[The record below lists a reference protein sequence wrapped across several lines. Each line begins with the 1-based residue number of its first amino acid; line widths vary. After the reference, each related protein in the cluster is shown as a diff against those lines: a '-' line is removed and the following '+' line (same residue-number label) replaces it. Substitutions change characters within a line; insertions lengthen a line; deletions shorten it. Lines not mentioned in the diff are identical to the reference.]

1 MSYQYNTATSFSD
14 ETYLESFVEA
24 VSWTLPSDLQRSL
37 QHLQMLDNDS
47 ANIMKQWRDSQDSC
61 LQGVE
66 AALLGAYRGDNHPIT
81 IIPPPSSMPTSSS
94 TAAAASANIATPTV
108 ATAKKSP
115 ASSERKKACY
125 KCRNKKVRCDGQQPF
140 CLNKAEYNNGIATA
154 TASSSGASFSD
165 VGGDSSDYNSPPQKK
180 TKLSNNNDDEKDD
193 DTTNNKASSS
203 TTTTTA
209 PLPRLDKSRP
219 PNTAE
224 IQNVLQKRNPHYN
237 EQCAAIT
244 DMYHKLQQCSRE
256 KIHTAH
262 QLKSM
267 IDMALGRLSRDMKKF
282 ENDLGLLPSSS
293 SSAAAVSAGGGG
305 GGMGASLLPVAE
317 LNQSQSVLGGGG
329 GDAATTTAPTTTAAA
344 AAAKPVHATLPPNV
358 TNNNI
363 SNNKNLAAIQTTPN
377 APEWILANIISF
389 DEYTRMYTLSDEDQ
403 SSNEIYTIPSRQVRP
418 LNTGKGN
425 NNERTKNNNNWVKG
439 DEIYAVYPDTTSFY
453 PATVVSSSS
462 SSSSGFVMVH
472 FNDDWD
478 ANGVIHE
485 KAVPMQYV
493 MKAP

>member
-47 ANIMKQWRDSQDSC
+47 AKIMKHWRDSQDSC
-61 LQGVE
+61 LRGVE
-66 AALLGAYRGDNHPIT
+66 AALLGAYRGDDHPIT
-81 IIPPPSSMPTSSS
+81 IIPPPSSLPSSS
-94 TAAAASANIATPTV
+94 SSGSPAAAAAANIATPTA
-108 ATAKKSP
+108 ATKKSP

-154 TASSSGASFSD
+154 TSSVASFNSD
-165 VGGDSSDYNSPPQKK
+165 AGGDSDYNSPPQKK
-180 TKLSNNNDDEKDD
+180 TKLLSNNNNDGKGDD
-193 DTTNNKASSS
+193 DTNNNKVSSS
-203 TTTTTA
+203 TTV

-224 IQNVLQKRNPHYN
+224 IESVLQKRNPHYK
-237 EQCAAIT
+237 EQRAAIT

-262 QLKSM
+262 QLQSM

-293 SSAAAVSAGGGG
+293 SSPAAAVTAGG

-317 LNQSQSVLGGGG
+317 MNQSQSVL
-329 GDAATTTAPTTTAAA
+329 DAATTTAPTTTTSAAA
-344 AAAKPVHATLPPNV
+344 ATKPANATALPLPPNA
-358 TNNNI
+358 TNI
-363 SNNKNLAAIQTTPN
+363 NKNLAAIQTTPN

-418 LNTGKGN
+418 LLNNSKGGN
-425 NNERTKNNNNWVKG
+425 NNERTKNSWVKG

-462 SSSSGFVMVH
+462 GFVMVH
-472 FNDDWD
+472 FKDDWD

-485 KAVPMQYV
+485 KAIPMQYV
-493 MKAP
+493 MKYE

>member
-1 MSYQYNTATSFSD
+1 
-14 ETYLESFVEA
+14 
-24 VSWTLPSDLQRSL
+24 
-37 QHLQMLDNDS
+37 MLDNDS
-47 ANIMKQWRDSQDSC
+47 AKIMKQWRDSQDSC

-81 IIPPPSSMPTSSS
+81 IVPPPSSMPTSSS
-94 TAAAASANIATPTV
+94 SASAAAASANIATPTV
-108 ATAKKSP
+108 ATTKKSP

-154 TASSSGASFSD
+154 TASSSVASFSD
-165 VGGDSSDYNSPPQKK
+165 AGGDSDYCSPPQKK
-180 TKLSNNNDDEKDD
+180 TKLSNNNDEKDD
-193 DTTNNKASSS
+193 DTNNNKSSS
-203 TTTTTA
+203 TTTA

-219 PNTAE
+219 PTTAE
-224 IQNVLQKRNPHYN
+224 IQNVIQKRNPHYN
-237 EQCAAIT
+237 EQRAAIT

-293 SSAAAVSAGGGG
+293 SSAAAVTAGG

-329 GDAATTTAPTTTAAA
+329 DAATTTAPTTTAAA
-344 AAAKPVHATLPPNV
+344 AAKPVHASLPPNA
-358 TNNNI
+358 T
-363 SNNKNLAAIQTTPN
+363 NNKNLAAIQTTPN

-403 SSNEIYTIPSRQVRP
+403 YSNEIYTIPSRQVRP
-418 LNTGKGN
+418 LLNNSKGN
-425 NNERTKNNNNWVKG
+425 NNEERTKNNNWVKG

-462 SSSSGFVMVH
+462 SGFVMVH
-472 FNDDWD
+472 FKDDWD

-485 KAVPMQYV
+485 KAIPMQYV
-493 MKAP
+493 MKAPKIDDAV

>member
-47 ANIMKQWRDSQDSC
+47 AKIMKHWRDSQDSC
-61 LQGVE
+61 LRGVE
-66 AALLGAYRGDNHPIT
+66 AALLGAYRGDNHPVA
-81 IIPPPSSMPTSSS
+81 IIPPPSSMPSSS
-94 TAAAASANIATPTV
+94 SSSASADVATPTA
-108 ATAKKSP
+108 ATTKKSP

-140 CLNKAEYNNGIATA
+140 CLNKAEYNNNVITTAAT
-154 TASSSGASFSD
+154 SSSVASFSD
-165 VGGDSSDYNSPPQKK
+165 AGGDSDYNSPPQKK
-180 TKLSNNNDDEKDD
+180 TKLSNNNNED
-193 DTTNNKASSS
+193 DTNNNKPSSS
-203 TTTTTA
+203 SSSTTA

-219 PNTAE
+219 PNNAE

-237 EQCAAIT
+237 EQRAAIT

-267 IDMALGRLSRDMKKF
+267 IDMTLGRLSRDMKKF

-293 SSAAAVSAGGGG
+293 SAAVTAGGG

-317 LNQSQSVLGGGG
+317 LNQSQSVLGGS
-329 GDAATTTAPTTTAAA
+329 GDGATTTAPTTRTA
-344 AAAKPVHATLPPNV
+344 AAAKPDHSTALPLPPNG
-358 TNNNI
+358 TN
-363 SNNKNLAAIQTTPN
+363 NNKNLAAIQTTPN

-418 LNTGKGN
+418 LLNNSKGN
-425 NNERTKNNNNWVKG
+425 NNNDERTKNNNWVKG

-453 PATVVSSSS
+453 PATVVSSSN
-462 SSSSGFVMVH
+462 SGFVMVH
-472 FNDDWD
+472 FKDDWD
-478 ANGVIHE
+478 VNGVINE
-485 KAVPMQYV
+485 KAIPMQYV